1 MPKRKRVEVEVET
14 DTNYYPKYITV
25 PEGDETTIKQL
36 SNNVPDRIVDVS
48 AEGNTAIVHIP
59 NGRVK
64 ILPDNKKIKP
74 GYSAR
79 HGGVDLNKSILPGS
93 HHPDWLFNQTRLER
107 DQEKMNNILPKR
119 KRRKNK

>member
-1 MPKRKRVEVEVET
+1 MPKRKRVEVEIDSHYV
-14 DTNYYPKYITV
+14 NNWVSV

-48 AEGNTAIVHIP
+48 AEGDTAIVHIP

-93 HHPDWLFNQTRLER
+93 HWPDWLLKQSRLER
-107 DQEKMNNILPKR
+107 DQEKGNNKLPR
-119 KRRKNK
+119 NKK

>member
-1 MPKRKRVEVEVET
+1 MALDN
-14 DTNYYPKYITV
+14 DTITV
-25 PEGDETTIKQL
+25 GRLKRGLPDRVTGATAEGD
-36 SNNVPDRIVDVS
+36 VAVVF
-48 AEGNTAIVHIP
+48 IP

-64 ILPDNKKIKP
+64 LLPDHKKIKP
-74 GYSAR
+74 GYSLR

-93 HHPDWLFNQTRLER
+93 HHPEWLFNQSRLER